1 MEVELNEAQ
10 PIPEIPAPSSRFRE
24 FQKADARY
32 VKVEQLGGWI
42 FFGILCVVELVLL
55 VVLYLTLGF
64 GIIYA
69 ILCVAT
75 LGLLLFLGWA
85 LQAYPAAAHQY
96 YCWKLDERGLQIH
109 KGIWFRSEI
118 SVPLHRVQHTDVE
131 EGPLL
136 RRYGLAKLVVHTA
149 GTQEASVEL
158 EGLEATLAREL
169 RDLLIMDKEF

>member
-85 LQAYPAAAHQY
+85 LQAYPAAAHHTIVGS
-96 YCWKLDERGLQIH
+96 WTNVDFKFT
-109 KGIWFRSEI
+109 KGFGSGRKSRFH
-118 SVPLHRVQHTDVE
+118 S
-131 EGPLL
+131 
-136 RRYGLAKLVVHTA
+136 TA
-149 GTQEASVEL
+149 CSI
-158 EGLEATLAREL
+158 RMSK
-169 RDLLIMDKEF
+169 RDLYCDAMDWPSWSCTPQAHRRRRWS